1 MLMSTLRTPCV
12 RSALLRST
20 ARGWATASVRPLMAK
35 DFFFLALRR
44 GINGS
49 DGAIRQL
56 LDFIFQPLAFVLTY
70 FPFFLVRLETVH
82 AVPANV
88 PNRHAGFFRILPVK
102 FGQLLTPFLGEIR
115 DRQEKSLDLH
125 NQE

>member
-70 FPFFLVRLETVH
+70 FPFFLVRLESLL
-82 AVPANV
+82 AVP
-88 PNRHAGFFRILPVK
+88 PTLHHRTSGFFCIFPANFCPLFP
-102 FGQLLTPFLGEIR
+102 PFLV
-115 DRQEKSLDLH
+115 
-125 NQE
+125 

>member
-1 MLMSTLRTPCV
+1 
-12 RSALLRST
+12 
-20 ARGWATASVRPLMAK
+20 MAK

-88 PNRHAGFFRILPVK
+88 PHRHAGFFRILPGK

-115 DRQEKSLDLH
+115 DRQAKSLAVH
-125 NQE
+125 NRSEEHTSELQSLMRISYAVFCLNKTTAIYS

>member
-1 MLMSTLRTPCV
+1 MIKATVRTPCV

-82 AVPANV
+82 RSEERRVGKECVSTCRSRWSPD
-88 PNRHAGFFRILPVK
+88 H
-102 FGQLLTPFLGEIR
+102 
-115 DRQEKSLDLH
+115 
-125 NQE
+125 